1 MSVSNLQVHFDNL
14 AIPPEAQ
21 DWLLALYDSLQAL
34 DDWYDGDFVDQRQK
48 ELQIYNILVILPSNP
63 FYQRFV
69 TYLTPLVS
77 NLVLKWVGANALEY
91 NKEEFEKAF
100 IWRAAFYDVV
110 LEVVRITHGAEKAM
124 LVADYVAK
132 MYGEKY
138 EDYKKEFKDA

>member
-1 MSVSNLQVHFDNL
+1 MVVSESLKVHFDNL
-14 AIPPEAQ
+14 ALPPEAQ

-100 IWRAAFYDVV
+100 MWRAAFYDVV

-138 EDYKKEFKDA
+138 EDYKKEF